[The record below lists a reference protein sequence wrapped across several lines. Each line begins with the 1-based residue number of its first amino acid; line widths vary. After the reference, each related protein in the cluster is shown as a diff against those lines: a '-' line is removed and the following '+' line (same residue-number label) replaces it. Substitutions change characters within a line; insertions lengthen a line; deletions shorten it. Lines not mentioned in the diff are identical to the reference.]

1 GPVLAY
7 LAKVPAGKT
16 AATWD
21 GSGTALFKIFEEH
34 LTVGNGQLN
43 WASYSSS
50 PPSTQLPTCPHSSE
64 HIALHQAS
72 QLNGVQSY
80 TSCAEVTITGNGA
93 GTPGPF
99 VAFPAAY
106 KATDPGIH
114 YNINPPAKND
124 YVLPGP
130 AIWTG

>member
-1 GPVLAY
+1 MTPGV
-7 LAKVPAGKT
+7 
-16 AATWD
+16 
-21 GSGTALFKIFEEH
+21 
-34 LTVGNGQLN
+34 QL
-43 WASYSSS
+43 
-50 PPSTQLPTCPHSSE
+50 LCIE

-106 KATDPGIH
+106 KATDLGIH